1 MDKLTVEFQTLLKTY
16 SKYEFRRRIHDYNC
30 H

>member
-1 MDKLTVEFQTLLKTY
+1 MDKLKVEFQTLKTY